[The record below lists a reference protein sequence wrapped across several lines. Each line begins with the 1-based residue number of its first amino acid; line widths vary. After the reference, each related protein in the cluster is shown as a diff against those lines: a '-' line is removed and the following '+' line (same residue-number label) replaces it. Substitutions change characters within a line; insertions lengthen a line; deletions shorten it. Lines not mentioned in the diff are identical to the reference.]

1 MHWVGASWI
10 PILPSGRSALQG
22 QTTVQVCNGVMAM
35 RIVAAGT
42 NHSEP
47 ETAIPLKDQNGL
59 CASLAMAIQQG
70 HAELFSHLRP
80 LGALAQATQQRIH
93 LREGNETGAVGVG
106 DQDQTIQP
114 LHFLKQLF
122 NAGQQLRQRKRQT
135 GPPLRFSSDFL
146 RLRRGVSQA
155 TQVKIHALRIKTPIC
170 PATSERW
177 FASANPAC
185 RASRSCS
192 GPAGKRSRLFS
203 R

>member
-47 ETAIPLKDQNGL
+47 ETAIPLKDQDGL
-59 CASLAMAIQQG
+59 CTSLAMAIQQG
-70 HAELFSHLRP
+70 HAQLFSDLRA

-93 LREGNETGAVGVG
+93 LREGDETGAVGVG
-106 DQDQTIQP
+106 DQDQAIQP

-122 NAGQQLRQRKRQT
+122 NAGQQLRQRKRQS
-135 GPPLRFSSDFL
+135 G
-146 RLRRGVSQA
+146 
-155 TQVKIHALRIKTPIC
+155 
-170 PATSERW
+170 TS
-177 FASANPAC
+177 P
-185 RASRSCS
+185 
-192 GPAGKRSRLFS
+192 
-203 R
+203 

>member
-1 MHWVGASWI
+1 M
-10 PILPSGRSALQG
+10 
-22 QTTVQVCNGVMAM
+22 MAM

-42 NHSEP
+42 NHSQP
-47 ETAIPLKDQNGL
+47 KTAISLKHQNGL
-59 CASLAMAIQQG
+59 CSSLAMAIEQG
-70 HAELFSHLRP
+70 HAELFSHLGP

-93 LREGNETGAVGVG
+93 LREGNETGTVGVG

-135 GPPLRFSSDFL
+135 GTPSLTFSSAFL
-146 RLRRGVSQA
+146 SQQRGVSQA
-155 TQVKIHALRIKTPIC
+155 TQVKIHALRVKTPIC

-192 GPAGKRSRLFS
+192 SPTGKRSRLFS

>member
-10 PILPSGRSALQG
+10 LILPSCRSALQG

-70 HAELFSHLRP
+70 HAELFSHLRS

-93 LREGNETGAVGVG
+93 LREGNEAGAFGVG
-106 DQDQTIQP
+106 DQNQTIQP

-122 NAGQQLRQRKRQT
+122 DAGQQLRQRKRQS
-135 GPPLRFSSDFL
+135 G
-146 RLRRGVSQA
+146 
-155 TQVKIHALRIKTPIC
+155 
-170 PATSERW
+170 TS
-177 FASANPAC
+177 P
-185 RASRSCS
+185 
-192 GPAGKRSRLFS
+192 
-203 R
+203 